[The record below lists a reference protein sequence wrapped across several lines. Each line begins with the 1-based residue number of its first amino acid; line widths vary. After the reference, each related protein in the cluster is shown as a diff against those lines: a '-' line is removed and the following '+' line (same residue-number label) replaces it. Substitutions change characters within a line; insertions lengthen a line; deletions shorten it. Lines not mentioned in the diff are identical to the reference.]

1 MKQRAEYM
9 KMNTIERGIQ
19 CRFKFSYMIR
29 IINVLTKIL
38 LNSLENMY
46 LYVFFFLHDL
56 IKRNIKIFLIF

>member
-46 LYVFFFLHDL
+46 LYVFFF
-56 IKRNIKIFLIF
+56 FA